1 MLHLRFF
8 YLNNGINC
16 FQQECFSQEMYEKSV
31 LLKKNTDERTRMNK
45 RIIQFALLF
54 IRGQYSPK

>member
-1 MLHLRFF
+1 
-8 YLNNGINC
+8 
-16 FQQECFSQEMYEKSV
+16 MYEKSV